1 MVRWGWWQWW
11 KMVWEW
17 WKMRCGEV
25 GIVALV
31 EGVVWWGWW
40 KWWKMVAM
48 VEDGIGMVRI
58 AAWGGNS
65 ES

>member
-1 MVRWGWWQWW
+1 M
-11 KMVWEW
+11 WEW

-25 GIVALV
+25 GIVAMV
-31 EGVVWWGWW
+31 EGAVWWGWW